1 MLLVLL
7 LARPIFPL
15 KRLSEISIISALTE
29 YYGYYLNMNVSIW
42 KILNTRWRI
51 ELAIPPT
58 DRTMSFTTM

>member
-7 LARPIFPL
+7 LAWPIFPL

-29 YYGYYLNMNVSIW
+29 YCGYYLNMNVSIW
-42 KILNTRWRI
+42 KILNTRRRI
-51 ELAIPPT
+51 ELAIRPT

>member
-42 KILNTRWRI
+42 KILNTRWRM